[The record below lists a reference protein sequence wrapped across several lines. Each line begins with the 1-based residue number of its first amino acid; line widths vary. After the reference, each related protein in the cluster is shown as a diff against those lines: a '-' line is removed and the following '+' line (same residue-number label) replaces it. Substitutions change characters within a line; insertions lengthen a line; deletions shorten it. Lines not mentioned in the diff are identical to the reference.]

1 MKLHI
6 LSTASIFIA
15 FGVPHASATD
25 FYWDGGTANWSTATA
40 WSTVAGANTPNPG
53 SFPSSST
60 TSDLI
65 FNITTASATANTVS
79 LAGGSRLARS
89 LTFNTSGA
97 SGFRAGGNSSIS
109 VNLTLGA
116 GGITLNSG
124 AGSVTISQNPST
136 SGVITTVLSSNQTW
150 SNNGAGVLSVLGNVN
165 NGANLLTVDG
175 SANTSISGVIGSGTG
190 GLTKNGSGKLTLS
203 ASNTYTGATS
213 VSAGSLFVTG
223 SLTSDVTLSGT
234 ATIGGGGTV
243 AALSLGGSSFFDI
256 ADVLASSNPLDAST
270 ISFAAAG
277 FGIDN
282 LKASGA
288 AVDWNGVAVGTYT
301 LINGALD
308 STNLENFG
316 LENAYDLGGGKSA
329 YFQSGSLQLVV
340 IPETSSLILG
350 GLGLLSILRRRR

>member
-1 MKLHI
+1 MKLRI

-15 FGVPHASATD
+15 FGVPHAFATD
-25 FYWDGGTANWSTATA
+25 FYWDGGTANWSTASA
-40 WSTVAGANTPNPG
+40 WSTVAGATTPNPG

-65 FNITTASATANTVS
+65 FNITTASTSANTVS
-79 LAGGSRLARS
+79 LAGASRLARS
-89 LTFNTSGA
+89 MTFHTSGT
-97 SGFRAGGNSSIS
+97 SGFRAGGSSSVS
-109 VNLTLGA
+109 VNLTIGA

-124 AGSVTISQNPST
+124 AGSVIISQNPST
-136 SGVITTVLSSNQTW
+136 SGVITTVLGSSQTW

-175 SANTSISGVIGSGTG
+175 TGNTSISGVIGGGAG

-203 ASNTYTGATS
+203 AANTYTGATS
-213 VSAGSLFVTG
+213 VSAGTLFVTG
-223 SLTSDVTLSGT
+223 SLTSDVTLTGT
-234 ATIGGGGTV
+234 GTIGGGGTV
-243 AALSLGGSSFFDI
+243 GALSLGGTSFFDI
-256 ADVLASSNPLDAST
+256 ADVLASNNPLDAT
-270 ISFAAAG
+270 AISFAASG

-288 AVDWNGVAVGTYT
+288 AVDWTAVATGTYT
-301 LINGALD
+301 LINGTLN
-308 STNLENFG
+308 STNLENLG
-316 LENAYDLGGGKSA
+316 LENAYALGGGKSA

-350 GLGLLSILRRRR
+350 GLGLFSMLRRRR

>member
-1 MKLHI
+1 MKLRI

-15 FGVPHASATD
+15 FGVPHAFATD
-25 FYWDGGTANWSTATA
+25 FYWDGGTGNWSTVTA
-40 WSTVAGANTPNPG
+40 WSTASGASTPNPAN
-53 SFPSSST
+53 FPSSST

-65 FNITTASATANTVS
+65 FNITTANTAANVVS
-79 LAGGSRLARS
+79 LAGANRAARS

-97 SGFRAGGNSSIS
+97 SGFRAGGNSIVS

-136 SGVITTVLSSNQTW
+136 NGVITTVLGSSQTW
-150 SNNGAGVLSVLGNVN
+150 INNGSGVLSVQGNVN

-175 SANTSISGVIGSGTG
+175 TANTSISGVIGSGTG
-190 GLTKNGSGKLTLS
+190 GLTKNGSGALTLS
-203 ASNTYTGATS
+203 GTNTYTGATS
-213 VSAGSLFVTG
+213 VSAGTLFVTG

-243 AALSLGGSSFFDI
+243 GAIAFGESSFFDI
-256 ADVLASSNPLDAST
+256 SQALGSSNPLDATT
-270 ISFAAAG
+270 INFAAAG

-282 LKASGA
+282 LKSSGA
-288 AVDWNGVAVGTYT
+288 AVDWNSVAVGTYT
-301 LINGALD
+301 LINGTLN
-308 STNLENFG
+308 STNLGNFG
-316 LENAYDLGGGKSA
+316 LDNAHDIGGGKSA

-350 GLGLLSILRRRR
+350 FLGLMSMLRRRR